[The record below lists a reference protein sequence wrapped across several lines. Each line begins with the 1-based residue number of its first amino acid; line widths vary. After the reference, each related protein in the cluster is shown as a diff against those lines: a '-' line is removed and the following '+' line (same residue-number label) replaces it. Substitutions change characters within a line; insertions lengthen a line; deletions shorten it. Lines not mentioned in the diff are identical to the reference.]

1 MFVVLCAHVSL
12 AVLYFMKHLQ
22 GKQDLETPMMIWLF
36 DSSVMSVI
44 LLCYPG
50 GLIVVLVIF
59 VVMTGLRQRKGVI

>member
-1 MFVVLCAHVSL
+1 
-12 AVLYFMKHLQ
+12 
-22 GKQDLETPMMIWLF
+22 MIWLF

-44 LLCYPG
+44 LLCYPC